1 MATSFQKN
9 VKGFILPDVTAHQA
23 EVAIAFFNLQLHL
36 GHPLFQG
43 KLFSDSIKE
52 FLQCGN

>member
-36 GHPLFQG
+36 GHPPF
-43 KLFSDSIKE
+43 FE
-52 FLQCGN
+52 RN